1 MPWFSFV
8 LQKKPGL
15 LRFVYLVR
23 LLLFGFGFSAHALF
37 GIAAHSEGVS
47 SCESKPNPISAQI
60 SFLDTR
66 PDTLHTSQFPLD
78 RLPVAASVVMEAEEE
93 EVRSSGE
100 SFDLDAPV
108 ASGITGFIF
117 RNSLLHLNFEV
128 SDTFK
133 LSSPGLPDSGR
144 SRHTLY
150 QIFRL

>member
-1 MPWFSFV
+1 MR
-8 LQKKPGL
+8 KKPGL
-15 LRFVYLVR
+15 LRFIYLVR

-37 GIAAHSEGVS
+37 GIYAHAEGVS
-47 SCESKPNPISAQI
+47 YGESQSNRILSQI

-78 RLPVAASVVMEAEEE
+78 RLPVAASVVLEAEEE

-100 SFDLDAPV
+100 SFDLDAPAATGIP
-108 ASGITGFIF
+108 ASIF
-117 RNSLLHLNFEV
+117 RNSLLYLNSEV
-128 SDTFK
+128 SDNFK
-133 LSSPGLPDSGR
+133 LSSPGLPGSGR